1 MSANTL
7 PHPAPPTRVDPP
19 VYNPAKRANQ
29 KLTLCS
35 CATVALLDG
44 TCPLA
49 DSASL
54 STEDVE
60 GASHLSLCAH
70 TGQVFMPQSPI
81 TVAPTN
87 ITLSSSAVALGTDT
101 VSATSRP
108 SATVGRAS
116 GPFTSTAHQT
126 RYYVVLAALILGAV
140 AVSALVLTWGND
152 FEFLSDKWWRVSK
165 MRITALVVIGTV
177 TFAQAMATV
186 TFQTV
191 TNNRIITP
199 SIMGFESLFVLIQ
212 TALVYSLG
220 TSGMAGMGKTTQF
233 LVQSALMIGFAVLL
247 YSWLLSGSFGNL
259 HIMLLVGIVIGTGLG
274 AASTFMQRMLD
285 PNEFDVLR
293 ARLFAN
299 IGKADADLLPLVV
312 PIVLAVGITIWL
324 LGRRLNVMALGPQI
338 TANLGLSHRRQTMV
352 MLTLIA
358 VLMAMSTSLV
368 GPMTFLGFLM
378 ATLAYSIT
386 DSHDHRYIF
395 PIAWLLGTVILGG
408 AYFLLKHVFP
418 MVDAV
423 MIIVELIGG
432 LVFLGVVMKRGRL

>member
-7 PHPAPPTRVDPP
+7 PRPKIATPADPA
-19 VYNPAKRANQ
+19 VYNPTNSGNQ
-29 KLTLCS
+29 QLSLCS
-35 CATVALLDG
+35 CATTALLDG
-44 TCPLA
+44 TCPLGELVPLSNEDAGGA
-49 DSASL
+49 D
-54 STEDVE
+54 
-60 GASHLSLCAH
+60 HLSLCAH
-70 TGQVFMPQSPI
+70 TGQVFMPRSPI
-81 TVAPTN
+81 TVAPTD
-87 ITLSSSAVALGTDT
+87 ITLTRSSVALGTDT
-101 VSATSRP
+101 VSATAKPR
-108 SATVGRAS
+108 ATTARTS

-126 RYYVVLAALILGAV
+126 RYYVVLAALMLGAV
-140 AVSALVLTWGND
+140 VVSALVLTWGND

-165 MRITALVVIGTV
+165 MRITALVVIATV

-191 TNNRIITP
+191 TSNRIITP

-212 TALVYSLG
+212 TALVYFLG
-220 TSGMAGMGKTTQF
+220 TAGMAGMGKTTQF
-233 LVQSALMIGFAVLL
+233 LLQSALMIGFAVLL
-247 YSWLLSGSFGNL
+247 YSWLLSGRLGNL
-259 HIMLLVGIVIGTGLG
+259 HIMLLIGIVIGTGLG

-299 IGKADADLLPLVV
+299 IGKADSDLLPLVV
-312 PIVLAVGITIWL
+312 PIVLAAGIAIWL
-324 LGRRLNVMALGPQI
+324 LGRRLNVMALGQQVA
-338 TANLGLSHRRQTMV
+338 ANLGLNHRRQTMV

-378 ATLAYSIT
+378 ATLAYSLT
-386 DSHDHRYIF
+386 DSHDHRRVF

-432 LVFLGVVMKRGRL
+432 LVFLGVVVKRGRL